1 MCITVSKKNF
11 FLTLS
16 VFLFSL
22 MLIIKMFTP
31 YSSKLFFQLNN
42 FLMEAKKIHVTITG
56 VISLI
61 MNAKSK
67 ILKNNVMIK
76 QLFGF
81 ANTGKISK
89 TLKALFLKCIV
100 FL

>member
-1 MCITVSKKNF
+1 
-11 FLTLS
+11 
-16 VFLFSL
+16 
-22 MLIIKMFTP
+22 MFTP

-67 ILKNNVMIK
+67 ILTKNNVMIK

>member
-31 YSSKLFFQLNN
+31 YFSKLFFQLNN
-42 FLMEAKKIHVTITG
+42 FLMEAKKIHVTIMG
-56 VISLI
+56 VISL
-61 MNAKSK
+61 
-67 ILKNNVMIK
+67 NNECKKDNINK
-76 QLFGF
+76 
-81 ANTGKISK
+81 K
-89 TLKALFLKCIV
+89 
-100 FL
+100 